1 MIFHLAGSRG
11 SLTIKSYKPFD
22 IPAQPILQTHSLSK
36 NFGPVPAV
44 KQVDLEVR
52 PGQIVGLLGPNGAG
66 KSTTIKMLSTLLK
79 PSSGTARI
87 VGYDIVKQP
96 FKIRQHIGIIFQDST
111 LDNRLT
117 GRENLEFHCMVYKV
131 PRSERKPRIQEM
143 LQMVDLVEAADR
155 PVKTYSGGMRRRLE
169 IARGLLHHPSILF
182 LDEPTVGLDPQTRAT
197 IWNYVI
203 RLVGEY
209 GMGVLMTT
217 HYMEEAE
224 HCQHISIMDQGQI
237 IAQGSPAELKG
248 SMEGDRIQIATTNN
262 VQAREWLQRQWGLN
276 ATEEPEG
283 LGFTLP
289 EGETRLAQLLTA
301 LPVQVHRLTVRQ
313 PTLEDVF
320 LKLTG
325 KAMRDEES
333 GLHERLKYSARR
345 KGKLS

>member
-1 MIFHLAGSRG
+1 MTIGSHEAI
-11 SLTIKSYKPFD
+11 TNPN
-22 IPAQPILQTHSLSK
+22 QPILQTDSLSK
-36 NFGPVPAV
+36 NFGPVLAV

-66 KSTTIKMLSTLLK
+66 KSTTIKMLCTLLK

-87 VGYDIVKQP
+87 VGNDIIKEP

-117 GRENLEFHCMVYKV
+117 GRENLEFHCMLYNV

-143 LQMVDLVEAADR
+143 LEMVDLMEAADR

-197 IWNYVI
+197 IWNYVV

-224 HCQHISIMDQGQI
+224 HCQHISIIDHGLI

-248 SMEGDRIQIATTNN
+248 SMDGNRIQIATTNDA
-262 VQAREWLQRQWGLN
+262 QAREWLQKQWQLR
-276 ATEEPEG
+276 ATDEPEG
-283 LGFTLP
+283 LEFTLP
-289 EGETRLAQLLTA
+289 EGETHLAQLLTS
-301 LPVQVHRLTVRQ
+301 LPVEVRRLTVHQ

-325 KAMRDEES
+325 KAIRDEES
-333 GLHERLKYSARR
+333 GIHERLKYSARR
-345 KGKLS
+345 KGRLR